1 MVVIPFGNEYGRR
14 PIYLLGNLVAAIT
27 NVVAGY
33 CSTWTGLMVTRG
45 FNGLGAGSVMAM
57 GAATICDMYFVHQR
71 GTYMGIYTLALTS
84 GAHVGISKQVTSKD
98 TSNNRLQ
105 IAPLLGGF
113 IAQSIGWRAC
123 FFIPGYIQLGTF
135 VMTIFC
141 LPETRYSPT
150 YSASTTYLEQSYLQN
165 LMFKKSK
172 VPARR
177 PRVRDFTRPF
187 EMLKMASVFLPA
199 VLYMACFG
207 YGTVLFALTGA
218 KLFTELYGFSTA
230 QTGLMLSIP
239 LLIGG
244 VTGELNAGWVT
255 DWLSNRH
262 AQRNNG
268 DRLPE
273 ARLTAIFG
281 AILLPVGVIIE
292 GVCLSH
298 SKTASWVGS
307 AFGMGIANMGLQIAT
322 TTIYAYTTDVSSV
335 HPAYILRTRK
345 YIC

>member
-1 MVVIPFGNEYGRR
+1 
-14 PIYLLGNLVAAIT
+14 
-27 NVVAGY
+27 
-33 CSTWTGLMVTRG
+33 
-45 FNGLGAGSVMAM
+45 
-57 GAATICDMYFVHQR
+57 
-71 GTYMGIYTLALTS
+71 
-84 GAHVGISKQVTSKD
+84 
-98 TSNNRLQ
+98 
-105 IAPLLGGF
+105 
-113 IAQSIGWRAC
+113 
-123 FFIPGYIQLGTF
+123 
-135 VMTIFC
+135 
-141 LPETRYSPT
+141 
-150 YSASTTYLEQSYLQN
+150 
-165 LMFKKSK
+165 
-172 VPARR
+172 
-177 PRVRDFTRPF
+177 
-187 EMLKMASVFLPA
+187 
-199 VLYMACFG
+199 MACFG

-322 TTIYAYTTDVSSV
+322 TTIYTYATDVSSV
-335 HPAYILRTRK
+335 HPEDEKIHLLTVRSTSATNLRLQKSQRFLTFLDR
-345 YIC
+345 YSLV